1 MKFNKNIL
9 QKKWAAYAFAGCIT
23 VLFYLAVSHIGG
35 LFEIVRAFFRLIQ
48 PVLVGAVIAY
58 VLNPLVRFFEGTL
71 LKNMPS
77 DKARHTASVVLTIL
91 AVIVSVMVLL
101 TAMIPQIINSAM
113 RFFDNFSTYSAQLI
127 RLLNS
132 LDKNTAFLGVDLSA
146 LTDISNQAL
155 RWLTGFL
162 DTSKP
167 GNLID
172 TSFSIGMSVF
182 NLVISFILAIYFL
195 GDRDRL
201 VSGAK
206 RLMHAMMPETAY
218 NSTLEFCSTC
228 HDILIRYIIFEL
240 IDGMM
245 IAVINLVLMM
255 ITGVPYKAV
264 ISVVVGI
271 TNLAPTFGPIIG
283 GVIGCFIL
291 VMVNP
296 WFALTFLIITIVLQT
311 FDGYILKPKLFGNS
325 LGVPGVWIL
334 VVIII
339 GGRLFGVIGILLAI
353 PFAAIVDIVYSN
365 LLERREA
372 QQIAESK
379 KKTEAKMAEVVDVH
393 VETRKKHKRF
403 E

>member
-23 VLFYLAVSHIGG
+23 VLFYLAVSNIGG
-35 LFEIVRAFFRLIQ
+35 LFEILRAFFRLIQ
-48 PVLVGAVIAY
+48 PILVGAVIAY

-77 DKARHTASVVLTIL
+77 ERARHTASVILTIL

-101 TAMIPQIINSAM
+101 TAMIPQIISSAM
-113 RFFDNFSTYSAQLI
+113 RFFDNFSTYSVQFT
-127 RLLNS
+127 RLLNT
-132 LDKNTAFLGVDLSA
+132 LNKNTDKLGLDLSA
-146 LTDISNQAL
+146 LTDISNQAI

-172 TSFSIGMSVF
+172 TSFSIGLSFF

-201 VSGAK
+201 LSGAK
-206 RLMHAMMPETAY
+206 RLMHAVMPEQAY
-218 NSTLEFCSTC
+218 ISTLDFCSTC
-228 HDILIRYIIFEL
+228 HDILIRYIIFDL

-245 IAVINLVLMM
+245 IAVVNLLLMM
-255 ITGVPYKAV
+255 ATGLPYKAV
-264 ISVVVGI
+264 ISMIVGI

-291 VMVNP
+291 VMVHP
-296 WFALTFLIITIVLQT
+296 WFALTFLIITLVLQT
-311 FDGYILKPKLFGNS
+311 VDGYILKPKLFGNS

-339 GGRLFGVIGILLAI
+339 GGRLFGVLGILLAI

-372 QQIAESK
+372 QMK
-379 KKTEAKMAEVVDVH
+379 KEEAKAQRKPTQVVEAH
-393 VETRKKHKRF
+393 METREQHNKIK
-403 E
+403 